1 MKISK
6 PSIEDVVRGLL
17 DESKGFKYKITL
29 KVLLSKHKENTDKE
43 LAPFYFNFTTK
54 TVIGPKY
61 GLDKYFQKVLLEL
74 ITGLMKNLVG

>member
-1 MKISK
+1 MQN
-6 PSIEDVVRGLL
+6 
-17 DESKGFKYKITL
+17 
-29 KVLLSKHKENTDKE
+29 VLLSKYNKNTDKE
-43 LAPFYFNFTTK
+43 FAPDYFNSTTK